1 MPLSI
6 AAILESPASE
16 LEWSS
21 LDEESSF
28 VLLEVLLEVLVEELV
43 DDVVEELEVL
53 VVDEPEV
60 LVA

>member
-6 AAILESPASE
+6 AAILEARAPE
-16 LEWSS
+16 LESSS

-28 VLLEVLLEVLVEELV
+28 VLLEALLEVLVEELV
-43 DDVVEELEVL
+43 DDVVEELEVRGA
-53 VVDEPEV
+53 DEPEL

>member
-6 AAILESPASE
+6 AAILESPASA
-16 LEWSS
+16 LDSSS

-28 VLLEVLLEVLVEELV
+28 VLLEALLEVLVEELV

>member
-6 AAILESPASE
+6 AAILESPVPE
-16 LEWSS
+16 LESSS

-28 VLLEVLLEVLVEELV
+28 VLLEVLVEELV